1 MPVVLR
7 IVLIVSSILM
17 LIYML
22 KKVKKSKVQIEH
34 TIFWIIFGVILILIS
49 LIPQIVYLFAHLL
62 GIQSPA
68 NLVLVFIIF
77 ILLIKQFLMT
87 IEMSQLEIKIR
98 ELVEEIALK
107 EKIEK
112 LKAFGDIDSAGDGK
126 EDEKADK
133 KEEKA
138 DKKADKNTDK
148 KADKT
153 KKAKKK

>member
-1 MPVVLR
+1 
-7 IVLIVSSILM
+7 
-17 LIYML
+17 ML

-34 TIFWIIFGVILILIS
+34 TIFWIIFGVFLILIS
-49 LIPQIVYLFAHLL
+49 LIPQIVYLFAHPL

-107 EKIEK
+107 EKK
-112 LKAFGDIDSAGDGK
+112 
-126 EDEKADK
+126 DE
-133 KEEKA
+133 EL
-138 DKKADKNTDK
+138 
-148 KADKT
+148 
-153 KKAKKK
+153 

>member
-34 TIFWIIFGVILILIS
+34 TIFWIIFGVFLILIS
-49 LIPQIVYLFAHLL
+49 LIPQIVYLFDHLL

-107 EKIEK
+107 EKK
-112 LKAFGDIDSAGDGK
+112 
-126 EDEKADK
+126 DE
-133 KEEKA
+133 EL
-138 DKKADKNTDK
+138 
-148 KADKT
+148 
-153 KKAKKK
+153 

>member
-1 MPVVLR
+1 
-7 IVLIVSSILM
+7 
-17 LIYML
+17 ML

-34 TIFWIIFGVILILIS
+34 TIFWIIFGVFLILIS

-62 GIQSPA
+62 GIKSPA

-107 EKIEK
+107 EKK
-112 LKAFGDIDSAGDGK
+112 
-126 EDEKADK
+126 DE
-133 KEEKA
+133 EL
-138 DKKADKNTDK
+138 
-148 KADKT
+148 
-153 KKAKKK
+153 

>member
-34 TIFWIIFGVILILIS
+34 TIFWIIFGVFLILIS

-68 NLVLVFIIF
+68 YLVLVFIIF

-107 EKIEK
+107 EKK
-112 LKAFGDIDSAGDGK
+112 
-126 EDEKADK
+126 DE
-133 KEEKA
+133 EL
-138 DKKADKNTDK
+138 
-148 KADKT
+148 
-153 KKAKKK
+153 

>member
-34 TIFWIIFGVILILIS
+34 TIFWIIFGVFLILIS

-62 GIQSPA
+62 GIQSPD

-107 EKIEK
+107 EKK
-112 LKAFGDIDSAGDGK
+112 
-126 EDEKADK
+126 DE
-133 KEEKA
+133 EL
-138 DKKADKNTDK
+138 
-148 KADKT
+148 
-153 KKAKKK
+153 

>member
-17 LIYML
+17 LIY
-22 KKVKKSKVQIEH
+22 KVKKSKVQIEH
-34 TIFWIIFGVILILIS
+34 TIFWIIFGVFLILIS

-107 EKIEK
+107 EKK
-112 LKAFGDIDSAGDGK
+112 
-126 EDEKADK
+126 DE
-133 KEEKA
+133 EL
-138 DKKADKNTDK
+138 
-148 KADKT
+148 
-153 KKAKKK
+153 

>member
-34 TIFWIIFGVILILIS
+34 TIFWIIFGVFLILIS

-62 GIQSPA
+62 GIQSPV

-107 EKIEK
+107 EKK
-112 LKAFGDIDSAGDGK
+112 
-126 EDEKADK
+126 DE
-133 KEEKA
+133 EL
-138 DKKADKNTDK
+138 
-148 KADKT
+148 
-153 KKAKKK
+153 

>member
-34 TIFWIIFGVILILIS
+34 TIFWIIFGVFLILIS

-62 GIQSPA
+62 VIQSPA

-107 EKIEK
+107 EKK
-112 LKAFGDIDSAGDGK
+112 
-126 EDEKADK
+126 DE
-133 KEEKA
+133 EL
-138 DKKADKNTDK
+138 
-148 KADKT
+148 
-153 KKAKKK
+153 

>member
-34 TIFWIIFGVILILIS
+34 TIFWIIFGVFLILIS

-68 NLVLVFIIF
+68 N
-77 ILLIKQFLMT
+77 
-87 IEMSQLEIKIR
+87 
-98 ELVEEIALK
+98 
-107 EKIEK
+107 
-112 LKAFGDIDSAGDGK
+112 
-126 EDEKADK
+126 
-133 KEEKA
+133 
-138 DKKADKNTDK
+138 
-148 KADKT
+148 
-153 KKAKKK
+153 

>member
-34 TIFWIIFGVILILIS
+34 TIFWIIFGVFLILIS

-68 NLVLVFIIF
+68 NSSIYYFYITHQTVF
-77 ILLIKQFLMT
+77 
-87 IEMSQLEIKIR
+87 
-98 ELVEEIALK
+98 
-107 EKIEK
+107 
-112 LKAFGDIDSAGDGK
+112 DDY
-126 EDEKADK
+126 
-133 KEEKA
+133 
-138 DKKADKNTDK
+138 
-148 KADKT
+148 
-153 KKAKKK
+153 

>member
-1 MPVVLR
+1 
-7 IVLIVSSILM
+7 
-17 LIYML
+17 ML

-34 TIFWIIFGVILILIS
+34 TIFWIIFGVFLILIS
-49 LIPQIVYLFAHLL
+49 LIPIVYLFAHLL

-107 EKIEK
+107 EKK
-112 LKAFGDIDSAGDGK
+112 
-126 EDEKADK
+126 DE
-133 KEEKA
+133 EL
-138 DKKADKNTDK
+138 
-148 KADKT
+148 
-153 KKAKKK
+153 

>member
-1 MPVVLR
+1 
-7 IVLIVSSILM
+7 
-17 LIYML
+17 ML

-34 TIFWIIFGVILILIS
+34 TIFWIIFGVFLILIS
-49 LIPQIVYLFAHLL
+49 LIPQIVYFFAHLL

-107 EKIEK
+107 EKK
-112 LKAFGDIDSAGDGK
+112 
-126 EDEKADK
+126 DE
-133 KEEKA
+133 EL
-138 DKKADKNTDK
+138 
-148 KADKT
+148 
-153 KKAKKK
+153 

>member
-34 TIFWIIFGVILILIS
+34 TIFWIIFGVFLI
-49 LIPQIVYLFAHLL
+49 IPQIVYLFAHLL

-107 EKIEK
+107 EKK
-112 LKAFGDIDSAGDGK
+112 
-126 EDEKADK
+126 DE
-133 KEEKA
+133 EL
-138 DKKADKNTDK
+138 
-148 KADKT
+148 
-153 KKAKKK
+153 

>member
-34 TIFWIIFGVILILIS
+34 TIFWIIFGVFLILIS
-49 LIPQIVYLFAHLL
+49 LIPQIVYLFAHLFV
-62 GIQSPA
+62 IQSPA

-107 EKIEK
+107 EKK
-112 LKAFGDIDSAGDGK
+112 
-126 EDEKADK
+126 DE
-133 KEEKA
+133 EL
-138 DKKADKNTDK
+138 
-148 KADKT
+148 
-153 KKAKKK
+153 

>member
-34 TIFWIIFGVILILIS
+34 TIFWIIFGVFLILIS

-62 GIQSPA
+62 GIQSTA
-68 NLVLVFIIF
+68 NLFLVFIIF

-107 EKIEK
+107 EKK
-112 LKAFGDIDSAGDGK
+112 
-126 EDEKADK
+126 DE
-133 KEEKA
+133 EL
-138 DKKADKNTDK
+138 
-148 KADKT
+148 
-153 KKAKKK
+153 

>member
-34 TIFWIIFGVILILIS
+34 TIFWIIFGVFLILIS
-49 LIPQIVYLFAHLL
+49 LIPQIVCLFAHLL

-107 EKIEK
+107 EKK
-112 LKAFGDIDSAGDGK
+112 
-126 EDEKADK
+126 DE
-133 KEEKA
+133 EL
-138 DKKADKNTDK
+138 
-148 KADKT
+148 
-153 KKAKKK
+153 

>member
-34 TIFWIIFGVILILIS
+34 TIFWIIFGVFLILIS

-68 NLVLVFIIF
+68 NLVLVFIIIF

-107 EKIEK
+107 EKK
-112 LKAFGDIDSAGDGK
+112 
-126 EDEKADK
+126 DE
-133 KEEKA
+133 EL
-138 DKKADKNTDK
+138 
-148 KADKT
+148 
-153 KKAKKK
+153 

>member
-34 TIFWIIFGVILILIS
+34 TIFWIIFGVFLILIS

-107 EKIEK
+107 EKKMKNYNVYEK
-112 LKAFGDIDSAGDGK
+112 SAVQIHGGILK
-126 EDEKADK
+126 
-133 KEEKA
+133 
-138 DKKADKNTDK
+138 
-148 KADKT
+148 
-153 KKAKKK
+153 

>member
-1 MPVVLR
+1 MENAVKEETAR
-7 IVLIVSSILM
+7 
-17 LIYML
+17 YEKAL
-22 KKVKKSKVQIEH
+22 K
-34 TIFWIIFGVILILIS
+34 
-49 LIPQIVYLFAHLL
+49 A
-62 GIQSPA
+62 
-68 NLVLVFIIF
+68 
-77 ILLIKQFLMT
+77 
-87 IEMSQLEIKIR
+87 
-98 ELVEEIALK
+98 VEEQLKLKNENEENKEKNAALIEKLEARQSALK

-138 DKKADKNTDK
+138 DKKADRNTDK

>member
-34 TIFWIIFGVILILIS
+34 TIFWIIFGVFLILIS

-68 NLVLVFIIF
+68 NC
-77 ILLIKQFLMT
+77 
-87 IEMSQLEIKIR
+87 R
-98 ELVEEIALK
+98 
-107 EKIEK
+107 
-112 LKAFGDIDSAGDGK
+112 
-126 EDEKADK
+126 
-133 KEEKA
+133 
-138 DKKADKNTDK
+138 
-148 KADKT
+148 
-153 KKAKKK
+153 

>member
-34 TIFWIIFGVILILIS
+34 TIFWIIFGVFLILIS

-62 GIQSPA
+62 GIHSPA

-107 EKIEK
+107 EKK
-112 LKAFGDIDSAGDGK
+112 
-126 EDEKADK
+126 DE
-133 KEEKA
+133 EL
-138 DKKADKNTDK
+138 
-148 KADKT
+148 
-153 KKAKKK
+153 